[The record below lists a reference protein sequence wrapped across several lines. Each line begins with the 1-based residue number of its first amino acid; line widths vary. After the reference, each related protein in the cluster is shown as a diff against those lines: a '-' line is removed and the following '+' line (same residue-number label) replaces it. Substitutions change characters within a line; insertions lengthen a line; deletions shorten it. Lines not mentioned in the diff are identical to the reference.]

1 MFTPCCYSFY
11 SKNDSSL
18 ARGRGLDLN
27 MRDTNIYQGCFS
39 FTNNHDEFQILTT
52 KLVLC
57 GKEKQVRNQNPNPP
71 LVFRTARGRN
81 HCMHVLSENKG
92 GIFLPAPLLYTNF
105 IYYSCTFH
113 IHNYY
118 LLLQFFTVPTI
129 SLPGSV
135 TSVFCILNFW
145 LFVSC
150 LPAAVVCT
158 LQVPNLSLKS
168 FYKASCQL
176 VYVIKRCFQSF

>member
-1 MFTPCCYSFY
+1 MGKKSKSETKIQIHLLYSGQQEAGTIACMCCQ
-11 SKNDSSL
+11 
-18 ARGRGLDLN
+18 RIR
-27 MRDTNIYQGCFS
+27 
-39 FTNNHDEFQILTT
+39 
-52 KLVLC
+52 
-57 GKEKQVRNQNPNPP
+57 
-71 LVFRTARGRN
+71 
-81 HCMHVLSENKG
+81 G

-118 LLLQFFTVPTI
+118 LLLQFFTVPTV

-176 VYVIKRCFQSF
+176 VYVIKQCFQSF